1 MMLHTPGAVLS
12 TAIALLF
19 ANACNF
25 YILKNTL
32 SLNSAIVG
40 FIWKNILIFF
50 HHDDW
55 RRNRILYT

>member
-19 ANACNF
+19 ANAVTSTF
-25 YILKNTL
+25 LKNTL

-40 FIWKNILIFF
+40 FILEKYSYILSS
-50 HHDDW
+50 
-55 RRNRILYT
+55 